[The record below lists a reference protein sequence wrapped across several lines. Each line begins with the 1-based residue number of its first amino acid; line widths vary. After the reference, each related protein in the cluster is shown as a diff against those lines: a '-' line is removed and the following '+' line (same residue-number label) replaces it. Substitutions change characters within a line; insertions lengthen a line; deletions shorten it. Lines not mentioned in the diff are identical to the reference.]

1 MKDDREKWARVRI
14 TMIGSFFGLLFFIAI
29 GRAFYLQILQ
39 HEEMVKRA
47 DRQHQR
53 IVPLTPARGAIMD
66 CNGTPLAI
74 SVEMDSCYAEP
85 RNIQDAKGTA
95 NVLAPLLGAQV
106 NDLTKKLSTGRG
118 FVWLERRLTP
128 EIALRIKNMKLR
140 GIGFVKE
147 NKRFYPNIEI
157 ASHVI
162 GFTGQDP
169 NGLEGIELKYDAT
182 ILGNTGYLI
191 TEHDNI
197 GRDIS
202 TKNTVIKNTTPG
214 KNIILTLD
222 KNIQYI
228 TERELA
234 KAVTDSGAKNG
245 MALVMESN
253 SGRVLAMAN
262 FPTYNPNSYFR
273 YPPSQLRN
281 RVVADSFEPGSTF
294 KVFLIAAA
302 LEERIIRS
310 ADTFN
315 CENGSYKIADRTIH
329 DTHSYGR
336 LTVADVLKYSSNIGA
351 AKIGLKLGDERLFR
365 YLKNFGFGERTGI
378 DLPGESPG
386 NLRDK
391 HRWYGVDLANISFGQ
406 GVSASAI
413 QLTTAISAVANGGNL
428 MKPYIVDRIL
438 DDTGQEIQKFEP
450 QILHRVISQ
459 DTAQQMTRMMEM
471 VTSSGGTGANAAV
484 DGFKVAGK
492 TGTAQK
498 VDSVTHRYGAKR
510 TASFVGFIPADKPRL
525 TILVVVDEPRTSQY
539 GGVVAAPAF
548 RAIAQNSLAYL
559 HVVPSGESNRQPK
572 LIEAQNAPSKASLAF
587 QQESM
592 SEGDDLD
599 DAPAT
604 GDSTMP
610 DFRGMSMRQV
620 LQVMEK
626 RNINIRLLGSGRAM
640 EQSPPPG
647 HKIRGIGEVWIK
659 FAPSA

>member
-14 TMIGSFFGLLFFIAI
+14 VIIGTFFGLLFLCVT

-39 HEEMVKRA
+39 HEEMVIRA
-47 DRQHQR
+47 DKQHQR

-66 CNGTPLAI
+66 RNGTPLAV
-74 SVEMDSCYAEP
+74 SVEMDSCYGEP
-85 RNIQDAKGTA
+85 RHIQDAEGTA
-95 NVLAPLLGAQV
+95 AVLSPLLGTPK
-106 NDLTKKLSTGRG
+106 NELLKKLSNGKS
-118 FVWLERRLTP
+118 FIWLERRLTP
-128 EIALRIKNMKLR
+128 EIALRVKNMKLR

-147 NKRFYPNIEI
+147 NKRFYPNLEI
-157 ASHVI
+157 AAHVL

-169 NGLEGIELKYDAT
+169 NGLEGIELKYDST
-182 ILGNTGYLI
+182 ILGNTGYLV
-191 TEHDNI
+191 TERDNL

-202 TKNTVIKNTTPG
+202 VKNTVIKNSSPG
-214 KNIILTLD
+214 NNVILTLD

-245 MALVMESN
+245 MALVMETD
-253 SGRVLAMAN
+253 SGRILSMAN
-262 FPTYNPNSYFR
+262 FPTFNPNAYSR
-273 YPPSQLRN
+273 YSQAELRN
-281 RVVADSFEPGSTF
+281 RIVADSFEPGSTF

-302 LEERIIRS
+302 LEEKIIRP
-310 ADTFN
+310 ADMFN
-315 CENGSYKIADRTIH
+315 CENGRYKVADCTIH

-336 LTVADVLKYSSNIGA
+336 LSVSDVLKYSSNIGA
-351 AKIGLKLGDERLFR
+351 AKIGFKLGDERLFR
-365 YLKNFGFGERTGI
+365 YLKSFGFGDRTGI

-391 HRWYGVDLANISFGQ
+391 RRWYGVDLANISFGQ
-406 GVSASAI
+406 GVSTSAI
-413 QLTTAISAVANGGNL
+413 QLASAVSAVANGGNL
-428 MKPYIVDRIL
+428 MKPYIVERIL
-438 DDTGQEIQKFEP
+438 DDTGQEVQKFEP
-450 QILHRVISQ
+450 QTVRRVISPATSQ
-459 DTAQQMTRMMEM
+459 LMTRMMET
-471 VTSSGGTGANAAV
+471 VTANGGTGTNAAV
-484 DGFKVAGK
+484 EGFRVAGK

-525 TILVVVDEPRTSQY
+525 TILVIVDEPKTSQY

-559 HVVPSGESNRQPK
+559 KVVPTVASVKQTTPV
-572 LIEAQNAPSKASLAF
+572 EAKTDKATVSLAL
-587 QQESM
+587 QQEAM
-592 SEGDDLD
+592 SEGDALEE
-599 DAPAT
+599 PAA
-604 GDSTMP
+604 GEVVMP
-610 DFRGMSMRQV
+610 DFRGMSMRRV

-626 RNINIRLLGSGRAM
+626 RSINIRLLGSGRAM

-647 HKIRGIGEVWIK
+647 HRIRGVGEVWIK